1 MYKIPDL
8 FIGLLSD
15 MFYENILT
23 HDHQFYIDFRLNS
36 SWENY
41 RDEAYRLLE
50 LLEPRSPSPRDE
62 EFKVLKSIHELL
74 GIPDPK
80 KFEDYEGNM
89 SVTISGH
96 MIDERL
102 ASIGFI
108 TGNITPGIYSIVISE
123 GSISY
128 KELIDSNPVVSTI
141 SINEFIELIRLSID
155 TYRRG
160 NQITMSYDMD
170 PRLFE
175 WFKEEF
181 ELLTDSLKLKLSHN
195 YDSNKLNLIISK

>member
-1 MYKIPDL
+1 MYKMPNL
-8 FIGLLSD
+8 FVELLSD
-15 MFYENILT
+15 MFYENILS
-23 HDHQFYIDFRLNS
+23 HDHQFYRDFQLNS

-50 LLEPRSPSPRDE
+50 LLEPRGPNE
-62 EFKVLKSIHELL
+62 EFNVLKSIHELL

-89 SVTISGH
+89 LVTISGH
-96 MIDERL
+96 MIDNRL
-102 ASIGFI
+102 ESIGFI

-128 KELIDSNPVVSTI
+128 KKLIDSNPVVSTI
-141 SINEFIELIRLSID
+141 SLNEFIELIRLSIESH
-155 TYRRG
+155 RRG

-175 WFKEEF
+175 WFTEEF
-181 ELLTDSLKLKLSHN
+181 LSLAESLKLNVSHN
-195 YDSNKLNLIISK
+195 YDSNKVNLIISK

>member
-1 MYKIPDL
+1 MYKMPNL
-8 FIGLLSD
+8 FIELLSD
-15 MFYENILT
+15 MFYENILS
-23 HDHQFYIDFRLNS
+23 HDHQFYRDFQLNS
-36 SWENY
+36 PWENY

-50 LLEPRSPSPRDE
+50 SLDSRES
-62 EFKVLKSIHELL
+62 EFNVLKSIYELL
-74 GIPDPK
+74 GIPEPK

-89 SVTISGH
+89 LVTIGDH
-96 MIDERL
+96 MIDNRL
-102 ASIGFI
+102 ESIGFI

-128 KELIDSNPVVSTI
+128 NKLIDFNPVVSII
-141 SINEFIELIRLSID
+141 SLNEFIELIRLSIESH
-155 TYRRG
+155 RRG